1 MTYNLTALQGA
12 TSIFT
17 VVQASNTFSGGL
29 LMTLFTLSIFFIAIM
44 KFKTYEFSKALLAS
58 SVLSFIISLFF
69 VYAKLINPI
78 WSLVYLIIA
87 AFTILGG
94 TLWD

>member
-1 MTYNLTALQGA
+1 
-12 TSIFT
+12 
-17 VVQASNTFSGGL
+17 
-29 LMTLFTLSIFFIAIM
+29 
-44 KFKTYEFSKALLAS
+44 LLAS

>member
-1 MTYNLTALQGA
+1 
-12 TSIFT
+12 
-17 VVQASNTFSGGL
+17 
-29 LMTLFTLSIFFIAIM
+29 MTLFSLSIFFIAIM
-44 KFKTYEFSKALLAS
+44 KFKTYDFSKALLAS

-78 WSLVYLIIA
+78 WCLAYLIIA
-87 AFTILGG
+87 AFTVLGG